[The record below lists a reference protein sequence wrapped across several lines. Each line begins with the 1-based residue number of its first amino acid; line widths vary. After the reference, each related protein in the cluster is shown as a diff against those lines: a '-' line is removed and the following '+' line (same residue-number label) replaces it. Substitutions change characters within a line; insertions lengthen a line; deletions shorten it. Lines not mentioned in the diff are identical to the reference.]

1 LTRVVQ
7 RRGRETAQHHTHL
20 SLFHLTWTMICPD
33 AFSACARRKGLKN
46 DTLSARATSKGETT
60 QVGVSMVVRVEFDAA

>member
-1 LTRVVQ
+1 
-7 RRGRETAQHHTHL
+7 
-20 SLFHLTWTMICPD
+20 MICPD

-60 QVGVSMVVRVEFDAA
+60 QVGVSMIIRMLVTARRGSDDELGRTEKLYE

>member
-1 LTRVVQ
+1 
-7 RRGRETAQHHTHL
+7 
-20 SLFHLTWTMICPD
+20 MICPD